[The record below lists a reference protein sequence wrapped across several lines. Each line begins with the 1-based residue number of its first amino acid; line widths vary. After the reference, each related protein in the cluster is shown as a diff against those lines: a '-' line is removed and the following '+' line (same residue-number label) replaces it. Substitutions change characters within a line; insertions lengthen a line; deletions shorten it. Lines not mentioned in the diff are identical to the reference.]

1 MKKCKKI
8 IYYLWKFFS
17 EECISTKDPF
27 SRRFLF
33 FFYISMLD
41 EIEMDREDIKRIG
54 LEEDRVV
61 LQYVKNALQSQL
73 DLYPTSLKS
82 DLERVQK
89 TDIEA
94 DRKIAILY
102 LIEQKKYLVKLI
114 EVYENEINRLV
125 KEDTL

>member
-1 MKKCKKI
+1 
-8 IYYLWKFFS
+8 
-17 EECISTKDPF
+17 
-27 SRRFLF
+27 
-33 FFYISMLD
+33 MLD

-125 KEDTL
+125 K